1 MQNIRPT
8 SSMSSSS
15 TSTSSKVMLSSP
27 SSPPSTSLILAEI
40 RICFKMQ
47 LNWESTVFKC
57 KAYVLSYFRLDLSE
71 CQPIEHSI
79 TLHESNLN
87 SRNRGFKSLML
98 PCQKKCREKHPKYS
112 AARIYQCK
120 TFNLE
125 KADPALRTLWKLQ
138 W

>member
-98 PCQKKCREKHPKYS
+98 PCQKNAEKNIQSILLLEFINAKL
-112 AARIYQCK
+112 
-120 TFNLE
+120 NLE